1 MNVVATEDTE
11 DTNFTFAV
19 LDERQRDFPITFS
32 PADPRAK
39 ECFQSVWKRMV
50 GAVES
55 NHKAS
60 GSPPPDWARWS
71 PWDWCL
77 SSKPEVASREMVIGW
92 SGDRMVG
99 FLSLWSGFESQITAG
114 VKTLYVEHL
123 AAFPGDI
130 ETAIWGR
137 LYRGVG
143 MNLLGYAILQ
153 SVGKGFDGRLSL
165 HASNSDALGFYRA
178 VEHKLNAPLFHPERT
193 GILGPTP
200 QAARGD
206 SAKTYLETTES
217 GARAWL
223 EGYRND

>member
-1 MNVVATEDTE
+1 MAATSPDGRGGP
-11 DTNFTFAV
+11 DV
-19 LDERQRDFPITFS
+19 LSVSALTARVKGLIEGEFG
-32 PADPRAK
+32 
-39 ECFQSVWKRMV
+39 SVWV
-50 GAVES
+50 AGEIS
-55 NHKAS
+55 NVSRPSS
-60 GSPPPDWARWS
+60 GH
-71 PWDWCL
+71 
-77 SSKPEVASREMVIGW
+77 VY
-92 SGDRMVG
+92 
-99 FLSLWSGFESQITAG
+99 LSLKDSKA
-114 VKTLYVEHL
+114 TLKSV
-123 AAFPGDI
+123 I
-130 ETAIWGR
+130 
-137 LYRGVG
+137 YRGVG